1 MLGLHRCSGFS
12 LVVVSRGY
20 SLVAVCRLLSF
31 AASPVVENGLYD
43 PRASAVVA
51 CKLSSCG
58 LQALEHG
65 LNSCA
70 AWA

>member
-1 MLGLHRCSGFS
+1 MQPKPGLR
-12 LVVVSRGY
+12 
-20 SLVAVCRLLSF
+20 
-31 AASPVVENGLYD
+31 VENGLYD
-43 PRASAVVA
+43 PGASAVVA

-65 LNSCA
+65 LHSCG